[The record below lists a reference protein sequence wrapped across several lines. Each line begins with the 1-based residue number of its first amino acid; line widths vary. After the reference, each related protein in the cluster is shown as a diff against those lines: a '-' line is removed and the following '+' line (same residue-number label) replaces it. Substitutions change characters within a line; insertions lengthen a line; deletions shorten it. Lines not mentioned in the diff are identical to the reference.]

1 MRRQRQDGAVLL
13 VVSLALATIAALAVG
28 MNRAAGA
35 QAGSVRIDYE
45 RRAAGYLAE
54 AGVAAAKWSNQV
66 GGCTSASVAATPLG
80 AGSFAATVPRQN
92 GRVKTIKIT
101 GTGTVNGDTVR
112 SLPPAKPKP
121 FDLFDLSKQEP
132 PELLK
137 GSRDITIDILRSDDD
152 DDDDDDAPLRLVHGS
167 AHALLQFSTDKIK
180 KEWRVLSA
188 TLTLTP
194 DRSNGVGGPVAV
206 HRLTTAWDDEASW
219 SRPTEDAPR
228 WNGGNYVAVPAAT
241 ANVAGTLAT
250 DWNVKGLVDEWI
262 SGAPNH
268 GMLLRLTAPTSAAT
282 VRFYRLEASTARRPT
297 LRVLVAKPC

>member
-1 MRRQRQDGAVLL
+1 MTRGRQGGAVLL

-45 RRAAGYLAE
+45 RRAAAYLAE

-92 GRVKTIKIT
+92 GHIKTISIT

-112 SLPPAKPKP
+112 SLPTRPSG
-121 FDLFDLSKQEP
+121 DMLDLSKQV

-152 DDDDDDAPLRLVHGS
+152 DNAPLRLVHGS
-167 AHALLQFSTDKIK
+167 AHALLQFSMGKIK
-180 KEWRVLSA
+180 EDWRVLSA

-194 DRSNGVGGPVAV
+194 DGSNGVGGPVAV

-219 SRPTEDAPR
+219 SWSTREPLAL
-228 WNGGNYVAVPAAT
+228 WNGGNYVAAPAST

-250 DWNVKGLVDEWI
+250 DWNVKDLVDEWI
-262 SGAPNH
+262 SGVPNH

-282 VRFYRLEASTARRPT
+282 VRFHRLEASTARQPT
-297 LRVLVAKPC
+297 LRVMVAKPC

>member
-1 MRRQRQDGAVLL
+1 MTRGRQGGAVLL

-45 RRAAGYLAE
+45 RRAAAYLAE

-92 GRVKTIKIT
+92 GHIKTISIT

-112 SLPPAKPKP
+112 SLPTRPSG
-121 FDLFDLSKQEP
+121 DMLDLSKQV

-152 DDDDDDAPLRLVHGS
+152 DNAPLRLVHGS
-167 AHALLQFSTDKIK
+167 AHALLQFSMGKIK
-180 KEWRVLSA
+180 EDWRVLSA

-194 DRSNGVGGPVAV
+194 DGSNGVGGPVAV

-219 SRPTEDAPR
+219 SWSTREPLAL
-228 WNGGNYVAVPAAT
+228 WNGGNYVAAPAST

-250 DWNVKGLVDEWI
+250 DWNVKDLVDEWI
-262 SGAPNH
+262 SGVPNH

-282 VRFYRLEASTARRPT
+282 LRFHRLKAPTARPT
-297 LRVLVAKPC
+297 LRVMVAKPC

>member
-45 RRAAGYLAE
+45 RRAAAYLAE

-92 GRVKTIKIT
+92 GRIKTITID

-112 SLPPAKPKP
+112 SLPTRQSGVM
-121 FDLFDLSKQEP
+121 LDLSKQEP
-132 PELLK
+132 VLLK
-137 GSRDITIDILRSDDD
+137 GSRDITIDILRSDD

-167 AHALLQFSTDKIK
+167 AHALLQFSTGEIK
-180 KEWRVLSA
+180 KDWRMLSA

-194 DRSNGVGGPVAV
+194 DGSNGDRKSVV
-206 HRLTTAWDDEASW
+206 
-219 SRPTEDAPR
+219 
-228 WNGGNYVAVPAAT
+228 
-241 ANVAGTLAT
+241 
-250 DWNVKGLVDEWI
+250 
-262 SGAPNH
+262 
-268 GMLLRLTAPTSAAT
+268 
-282 VRFYRLEASTARRPT
+282 
-297 LRVLVAKPC
+297 

>member
-1 MRRQRQDGAVLL
+1 MTRGRQGGAVLL

-45 RRAAGYLAE
+45 RRAAAYLAE

-92 GRVKTIKIT
+92 GHIKTISIT

-112 SLPPAKPKP
+112 SLPTRPSG
-121 FDLFDLSKQEP
+121 DMLDLSKQV

-152 DDDDDDAPLRLVHGS
+152 DNAPLRLVHGS
-167 AHALLQFSTDKIK
+167 AHALLQFSTDRIK
-180 KEWRVLSA
+180 EDWRVLSA

-194 DRSNGVGGPVAV
+194 DGSNGVGGPVAV

-219 SRPTEDAPR
+219 SWSTREPLAL
-228 WNGGNYVAVPAAT
+228 WNGGNYVAAPAST

-250 DWNVKGLVDEWI
+250 DWNVKDLVDEWI
-262 SGAPNH
+262 SGVPNH

-282 VRFYRLEASTARRPT
+282 LRFHRLKAPTARPT
-297 LRVLVAKPC
+297 LRVMVAKPC